1 MGKENKI
8 ELFRQAFINKEIC
21 GVIVTEDIFTKALNK
36 CVGDKRYKYKLSKS
50 YPKED
55 IIEKYVDFDDV
66 IRAINS
72 AANLQTKKPVNN
84 VKFDDVR
91 NMSLRLDNLEG
102 YTKAE
107 KKFVQQ
113 RLCELSGEFDLE
125 KSTDKFLAY
134 RVVLCE
140 LKIMQLE
147 TLIVMN
153 PKLAKEVQAQ
163 AQIDLLDRQYKIF
176 CESLNALKRQRDN
189 TKGKQKESQTNLA
202 DIINKL
208 DKSIPELEAE
218 VAKERQ
224 QEIEMIKKRNT
235 KLKKEA
241 KK

>member
-1 MGKENKI
+1 MEKENKI

-36 CVGDKRYKYKLSKS
+36 CVGDKRHKYKLSKS

-72 AANLQTKKPVNN
+72 AANLQTKKPENN

-91 NMSLRLDNLEG
+91 NMSLGLDNLEG
-102 YTKAE
+102 YTEAE

-113 RLCELSGEFDLE
+113 RLYELSGEFDLE

-189 TKGKQKESQTNLA
+189 TKGKQKESQTNLT

-235 KLKKEA
+235 RLKKEA

>member
-1 MGKENKI
+1 MEKENKI

-36 CVGDKRYKYKLSKS
+36 CVGDKRYKYKFSKS

-72 AANLQTKKPVNN
+72 AANLQTKKPVNS

-102 YTKAE
+102 YTEAE

-235 KLKKEA
+235 RLKKEA